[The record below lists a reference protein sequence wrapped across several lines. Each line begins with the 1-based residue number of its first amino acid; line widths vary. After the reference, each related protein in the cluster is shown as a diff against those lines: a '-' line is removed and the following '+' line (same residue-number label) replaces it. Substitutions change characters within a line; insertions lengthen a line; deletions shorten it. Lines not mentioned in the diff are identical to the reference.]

1 MGKTGH
7 LPALANPAVTGLL
20 AALLFAAAIAVA
32 GPASAA
38 QSYSLQTGA
47 DLAEVCGNPAK
58 ADAITEDERARLNVC
73 GSYIQGF
80 LGHYAVA
87 RRSMEKPAFCLPA
100 EGVSAENVRQLFLA
114 LLEQRPQ
121 IRDLPANLDLAT
133 SLAWGY
139 SCERKDAP

>member
-1 MGKTGH
+1 MSRMSRRISATCV
-7 LPALANPAVTGLL
+7 LAVALISFQP
-20 AALLFAAAIAVA
+20 AIAVET
-32 GPASAA
+32 
-38 QSYSLQTGA
+38 YSLQTGA
-47 DLAEVCGNPAK
+47 DLARVCGAPSDAK
-58 ADAITEDERARLNVC
+58 SLSDEERQRLAIC

-80 LGHYAVA
+80 LGHYAIA
-87 RRSMEKPAFCLPA
+87 RRSMNEPGFCLPA

-139 SCERKDAP
+139 SCQKKNAQ

>member
-1 MGKTGH
+1 V
-7 LPALANPAVTGLL
+7 ALMSFKPAV
-20 AALLFAAAIAVA
+20 AAET
-32 GPASAA
+32 
-38 QSYSLQTGA
+38 YSLQTGA
-47 DLAEVCGNPAK
+47 DLARVCSTPP
-58 ADAITEDERARLNVC
+58 DAQSLSDEDRQRLAIC

-80 LGHYAVA
+80 LGHYAIA
-87 RRSMEKPAFCLPA
+87 RRNMDEPGFCLPA

-139 SCERKDAP
+139 SCQKKNAQ

>member
-1 MGKTGH
+1 MSRMFRKISTAS
-7 LPALANPAVTGLL
+7 ALV
-20 AALLFAAAIAVA
+20 AALISLQPAHAAET
-32 GPASAA
+32 
-38 QSYSLQTGA
+38 YSLQTGA
-47 DLAEVCGNPAK
+47 DLARVCGTPSDTQSLN
-58 ADAITEDERARLNVC
+58 DEDRQRLAIC

-80 LGHYAVA
+80 LGHYAIA
-87 RRSMEKPAFCLPA
+87 RRSMKEPGFCLPA

-139 SCERKDAP
+139 SCQKENIE

>member
-1 MGKTGH
+1 MFLNIPATGV
-7 LPALANPAVTGLL
+7 LVAVLMYSWPAV
-20 AALLFAAAIAVA
+20 AAE
-32 GPASAA
+32 
-38 QSYSLQTGA
+38 SYSLRTGA
-47 DLAEVCGNPAK
+47 DLARVCESPS
-58 ADAITEDERARLNVC
+58 DAQSLNEEDRQRLAIC

-87 RRSMEKPAFCLPA
+87 RKSMNEPSFCLPA
-100 EGVSAENVRQLFLA
+100 EGVSAENVRKLFLA

-139 SCERKDAP
+139 SCRKKNAQ

>member
-1 MGKTGH
+1 MNEVFRRFSATG
-7 LPALANPAVTGLL
+7 AVM
-20 AALLFAAAIAVA
+20 AALLVSHPAVA
-32 GPASAA
+32 AET
-38 QSYSLQTGA
+38 YSLQTGA
-47 DLAEVCGNPAK
+47 DLARVCENPSNTQSLN
-58 ADAITEDERARLNVC
+58 DEDRQRLAIC

-80 LGHYAVA
+80 LGHYAIS
-87 RRSMEKPAFCLPA
+87 RRSTSEPGFCLPA

-139 SCERKDAP
+139 SCQKSDSQ